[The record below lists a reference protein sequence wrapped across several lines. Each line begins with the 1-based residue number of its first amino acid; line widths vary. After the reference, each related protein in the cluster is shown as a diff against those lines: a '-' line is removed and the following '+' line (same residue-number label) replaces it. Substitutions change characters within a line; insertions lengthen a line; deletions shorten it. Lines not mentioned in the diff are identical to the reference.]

1 MTRYEKIKS
10 MDVEELAKVIIN
22 NGDIYIDDYC
32 KSECDLDDCCPHPE
46 ECCKKWLLE
55 ELK

>member
-1 MTRYEKIKS
+1 MTRFDKIKT
-10 MDVEELAKVIIN
+10 MGIEELAKVIVK

-32 KSECDLDDCCPHPE
+32 KNDCDCEDDCLHPE

-55 ELK
+55 EV